1 MHRLKSMIL
10 AFSMYSKI
18 PMPHLEL
25 EEKDMKYVMGFFPF
39 VGLVLG
45 GCIYGWYRLS
55 VWLGVNPLSS
65 TLILLILPI
74 LITGGIHV
82 DGYMDTMDA
91 IHSYGDREKKLA
103 ILKDSHIGAFAVIML
118 MVYLTACFAALAQ
131 LTASQR
137 PELFGMLALT
147 FYLSRILSGISAV
160 NLKSARKNGMLHT
173 FTSVADRRRVNI
185 MLAVQFFFCAAGLL
199 YLEMKAGICVL
210 VTAVLVWCYYRYMA
224 YKQFGGITGD
234 LAGYLLCTCELW
246 TTIVLAAYSLCS

>member
-1 MHRLKSMIL
+1 MHILKSMIL

-25 EEKDMKYVMGFFPF
+25 EEKDMKYVMGFFPL

-45 GCIYGWYRLS
+45 GCVYGWYRLS
-55 VWLGVNPLSS
+55 VWQAVNSLSS

-91 IHSYGDREKKLA
+91 IHSYGNREKKLA

-118 MVYLTACFAALAQ
+118 IVYLTAAFAALAQ

-137 PELFGMLALT
+137 PELFGSFALI
-147 FYLSRILSGISAV
+147 FYLSRILSGMAAV
-160 NLKSARKNGMLHT
+160 NLKGGRKNGMLYT
-173 FTSVADRRRVNI
+173 FTSVADRRRVNG

-199 YLEMKAGICVL
+199 YLDVKAGICVL
-210 VTAVLVWCYYRYMA
+210 ITAVVILCYYRSMA

-234 LAGYLLCTCELW
+234 LAGWLLCTCELW
-246 TTIVLAAYSLCS
+246 TTIALAAYSVC